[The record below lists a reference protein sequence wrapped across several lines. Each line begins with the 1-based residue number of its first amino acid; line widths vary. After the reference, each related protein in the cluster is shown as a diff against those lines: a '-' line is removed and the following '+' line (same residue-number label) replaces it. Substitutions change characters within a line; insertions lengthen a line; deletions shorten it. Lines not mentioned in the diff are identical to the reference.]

1 MYEIVSDGSLDLGLD
16 RTNELGIHVV
26 PFYVSPDGGENHQKE
41 IIELDVRDFYQYL
54 IDHPGVF
61 PKTSMPSMQDYL
73 DVFEKIAKTKKDIIC
88 LTISSKLSGSY
99 NSAIAA
105 KQIFEEEHA
114 DIKIALIDT
123 TVVTGLQGM
132 LLEEVVKMKQNHL
145 TFEQTIEKIEE
156 LKVTG
161 RIFFTLGTMD
171 YLVHGGRVGKLS
183 GMAAGKL
190 GIKPIIT
197 LKDGEL
203 FNGGIAR
210 GRKKAVSKAISN
222 LVDYFKENNL
232 NPHDYLFGVGYGYE
246 KDEADEVI
254 EKLNSAMKNE
264 FSTFHQEIKTFQIG
278 ATIAV
283 HTGPHPVGITIL
295 KKLEL

>member
-1 MYEIVSDGSLDLGLD
+1 MYEIVSDGALDLGLD
-16 RTNELGIHVV
+16 RTNALNVHVV
-26 PFYVSPDGGENHQKE
+26 PFYVSPDGGEKHQKE
-41 IIELDVRDFYQYL
+41 IIELKVRDFYQYL
-54 IDHPGVF
+54 IDNPNIF

-73 DVFEKIAKTKKDIIC
+73 NVFETIAKTKKDIIC

-105 KQIFEEEHA
+105 KQIFEEEHP
-114 DIKIALIDT
+114 DVKIALIDT
-123 TVVTGLQGM
+123 TLVTGLQGM
-132 LLEEVVKMKQNHL
+132 LIEEIVKMKNANY

-156 LKVTG
+156 LKETG

-197 LKDGEL
+197 IQEGEL

-210 GRKKAVSKAISN
+210 GRKKAISKAITN
-222 LVDYFKENNL
+222 LISYFKENNL
-232 NPHDYLFGVGYGYE
+232 NPNDYLFGVGFGYDQ
-246 KDEADEVI
+246 DETVSVI
-254 EKLNSAMKNE
+254 EKLNKEIVNE
-264 FSTFHQEIKTFQIG
+264 YPDFHQEIHTFQIG

-283 HTGPHPVGITIL
+283 HTGPDPLGIAIL
-295 KKLEL
+295 KKEF